1 MENEQHI
8 AAFIHPQPLHGINT
22 RMSGCI
28 FYCDLTVQL
37 LLSWDI
43 GAQLILEPLGVCE
56 CVRVAALDSVAPLL
70 VRNVT
75 LQFIVTRN
83 RAHYRFLAVTLASW
97 NTVPPPAISG
107 TAAIYVRTMLP
118 LPRLSAAAVCSNTA
132 SCSVFWLAVVLL
144 AASDLA

>member
-1 MENEQHI
+1 MCINTKRGGGELATHHSI
-8 AAFIHPQPLHGINT
+8 YPPPPLHGINIS
-22 RMSGCI
+22 MSGCI

-43 GAQLILEPLGVCE
+43 GVQLILE
-56 CVRVAALDSVAPLL
+56 CVSVAALDSVAPLL

-97 NTVPPPAISG
+97 NTVLPPAISG
-107 TAAIYVRTMLP
+107 TAAIYVRIMLP

-132 SCSVFWLAVVLL
+132 SCSV
-144 AASDLA
+144 S